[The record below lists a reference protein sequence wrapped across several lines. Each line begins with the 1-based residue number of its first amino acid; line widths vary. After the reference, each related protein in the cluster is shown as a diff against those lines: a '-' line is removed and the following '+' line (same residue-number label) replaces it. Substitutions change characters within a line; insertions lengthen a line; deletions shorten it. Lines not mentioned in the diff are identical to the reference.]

1 MRIELNLKKEHLKLI
16 PFFFTQEIGDSVI
29 GVDKEQLLSLGSHL
43 LEDMA
48 MILGLNDKA
57 IPNTENDPDGKAFDD
72 ATEFFLLDTYDYI
85 AKNLYYIETLIHQY
99 VILGGLTEGKY
110 ECLANELIWRKID

>member
-16 PFFFTQEIGDSVI
+16 PFFFTQEINDTVV
-29 GVDKEQLLSLGSHL
+29 GVDKEHLLSLGSHL

-57 IPNTENDPDGKAFDD
+57 IPNTENDPYGKAFEE
-72 ATEFFLLDTYDYI
+72 ATEKYMLDTYDYI
-85 AKNLYYIETLIHQY
+85 AQNLYYIESLIHQF
-99 VILGGLTEGKY
+99 VTIGGLSEGKY
-110 ECLANELIWRKID
+110 ECLFFKKK

>member
-16 PFFFTQEIGDSVI
+16 PFFFTQEINDTVV
-29 GVDKEQLLSLGSHL
+29 GVDKEHLLSLGSHL

-57 IPNTENDPDGKAFDD
+57 IPNTENDPYGKAFEE
-72 ATEFFLLDTYDYI
+72 ATEKYMLDTYDYI
-85 AKNLYYIETLIHQY
+85 AQNLYYIESLIHQF
-99 VILGGLTEGKY
+99 VTIGGLSEGKY
-110 ECLANELIWRKID
+110 ECLANELIWKKIS